1 MTIPQPPVERA
12 VSETG
17 ADVVEAVEVEDDTV
31 APRRRKRLQRQ
42 LIEWAVLLGAALLI
56 ALLIKTFL
64 FQSFY
69 IPSASMYPTLKE
81 DDRVL
86 VNKLSYR
93 LHDVNRGDIVVF
105 KAPDG
110 VATDDIEDFVKRVVG
125 LPGETVE
132 ARDGQVYVDGQL
144 LEEPYLPDDVVSPDF
159 GPITLSDNHY
169 WVLGDNRQNSKDSTY
184 FGEVPGSDIIG
195 RVFLKIW
202 PPGDA
207 GFM

>member
-1 MTIPQPPVERA
+1 VERSASDDGTA
-12 VSETG
+12 VI
-17 ADVVEAVEVEDDTV
+17 DAVEVDDDAT
-31 APRRRKRLQRQ
+31 PRRGKRLQRQ
-42 LIEWAVLLGAALLI
+42 LIEWGVLLGAALLI

-69 IPSASMYPTLKE
+69 IPSESMYPTLKK

-110 VATDDIEDFVKRVVG
+110 VASDDIEDFVKRVVG

-132 ARDGQVYVDGQL
+132 AHDGQVYIDGQL

-159 GPITLSDNHY
+159 GPVTVSNDHY

-184 FGEVPGSDIIG
+184 FGEIPGSDIIG

-202 PPGDA
+202 PPGSA

>member
-1 MTIPQPPVERA
+1 MTTSHPPVERSASDDGTA
-12 VSETG
+12 VI
-17 ADVVEAVEVEDDTV
+17 DAVEVDDDAT
-31 APRRRKRLQRQ
+31 PRRGKRLQRQ
-42 LIEWAVLLGAALLI
+42 LIEWGVLLGAALLI

-69 IPSASMYPTLKE
+69 IPSESMYPTLKK

-110 VATDDIEDFVKRVVG
+110 VASDDIEDFVKRVVG

-132 ARDGQVYVDGQL
+132 AHDGQVYIDGQL

-159 GPITLSDNHY
+159 GPVTVSNDHY

-184 FGEVPGSDIIG
+184 FGEIPGSDIIG

-202 PPGDA
+202 PPGSA